1 MFLTFSKQSA
11 IQLTYLHRT
20 RHTIHMFYLQVFS
33 WWVFEAFQYTGA
45 VLAKRRIRLK

>member
-1 MFLTFSKQSA
+1 
-11 IQLTYLHRT
+11 
-20 RHTIHMFYLQVFS
+20 MFYLQVFS